1 LIILP
6 RQARDKHG
14 KASAEGNGVFF
25 QVMKRIDR
33 TLWRV
38 RDLSRIVSG
47 EKTVFLSHLYIKTM
61 ILPRQARYKH
71 RESTQNK
78 ERFLTRVR
86 HAAPDEPA
94 LFVDQSIYPSDSD
107 HVPTYSLQDFC

>member
-1 LIILP
+1 M
-6 RQARDKHG
+6 G

-47 EKTVFLSHLYIKTM
+47 EKTVFFRHLYKMM
-61 ILPRQARYKH
+61 ILPRQARDKH
-71 RESTQNK
+71 RESTQKK

-107 HVPTYSLQDFC
+107 HVPTYSVQDFC